1 MKSDKMRQALGTAC
15 LALSLGL
22 VVLLLGLVMT
32 ERMNRP
38 QPITMTLRPQTA
50 QPIFVPDHTGKLNL
64 NTATLAQ
71 LKTLPGIGQHLA
83 EQIIAQREKNPFYFI
98 EDLMVIK
105 GIGDKRIAALREVAY
120 VALPEILTQQTP

>member
-1 MKSDKMRQALGTAC
+1 M
-15 LALSLGL
+15 
-22 VVLLLGLVMT
+22 
-32 ERMNRP
+32 
-38 QPITMTLRPQTA
+38 
-50 QPIFVPDHTGKLNL
+50 
-64 NTATLAQ
+64 
-71 LKTLPGIGQHLA
+71 KTLPGIGQHLA

>member
-1 MKSDKMRQALGTAC
+1 MKSDKIRQALGTAC
-15 LALSLGL
+15 LALGLGL
-22 VVLLLGLVMT
+22 VLLLVGFVVA
-32 ERMNRP
+32 ERLKQP
-38 QPITMTLRPQTA
+38 QPMTIDLYPQA
-50 QPIFVPDHTGKLNL
+50 GLASPAPDHTGKLNL

-83 EQIIAQREKNPFYFI
+83 EQIIAQRENHPFYFM

-120 VALPEILTQQTP
+120 VELPVILRQQTP

>member
-50 QPIFVPDHTGKLNL
+50 QPTLFLT
-64 NTATLAQ
+64 TLANS
-71 LKTLPGIGQHLA
+71 T
-83 EQIIAQREKNPFYFI
+83 
-98 EDLMVIK
+98 
-105 GIGDKRIAALREVAY
+105 
-120 VALPEILTQQTP
+120 